1 MPSSEALLRHTLV
14 CSAIIPRNTSYG
26 GCFTISCLIIEY
38 LIANGRM
45 AEADAKKKF
54 RQIVQAVDYCHQKG
68 IVHRD
73 LKVSVLK
80 VLWKYCMV
88 GVDNGG

>member
-1 MPSSEALLRHTLV
+1 M
-14 CSAIIPRNTSYG
+14 
-26 GCFTISCLIIEY
+26 CLEY

-45 AEADAKKKF
+45 AEANAKKKF

-73 LKVSVLK
+73 LKVRAMETERRRVLEEFINW
-80 VLWKYCMV
+80 VEA
-88 GVDNGG
+88 